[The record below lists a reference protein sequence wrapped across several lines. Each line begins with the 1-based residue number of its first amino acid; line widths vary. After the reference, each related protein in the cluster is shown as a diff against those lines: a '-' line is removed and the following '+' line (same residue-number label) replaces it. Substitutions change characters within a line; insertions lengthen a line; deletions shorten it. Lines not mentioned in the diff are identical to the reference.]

1 MLTSLVCKYEH
12 FRSDWY
18 ARWSHALG
26 YPPAVEILETGGSH
40 RKVWEWCAI
49 SQALEE
55 RGMLQPG
62 KVGLGF
68 AVGQEP
74 LSSAFA
80 ARGVRVLATDR
91 PQEGDPDGWSATGQH
106 AASLDVLFKENLIG
120 KREFDDR
127 VTFAPADM
135 TNKAYPPASG
145 DPICSGAAAARRD
158 RTYSEHTVWFA
169 RRICPIF
176 PARWSSFQTP
186 LPG

>member
-127 VTFAPADM
+127 V
-135 TNKAYPPASG
+135 
-145 DPICSGAAAARRD
+145 
-158 RTYSEHTVWFA
+158 
-169 RRICPIF
+169 
-176 PARWSSFQTP
+176 
-186 LPG
+186 